1 MISTEIQN
9 ITLDFIFHLAML
21 VVLMK
26 LYIASIKRSDL
37 NIFGIICISIAGA
50 HFSTELFSNYDFS
63 FFELRNSSEY
73 FPYTGLFFIGLA
85 GAIFFVF
92 VFQFFF
98 KKKYSDL
105 YQ

>member
-1 MISTEIQN
+1 MISAEIQN
-9 ITLDFIFHLAML
+9 LTLDFIFHLAIF
-21 VVLMK
+21 VVLIK
-26 LYIASIKRSDL
+26 LYISSIKRSDL
-37 NIFGIICISIAGA
+37 NLVGIICISIAGA
-50 HFSTELFSNYDFS
+50 HFSTEIFSSSEFGLF
-63 FFELRNSSEY
+63 EIRNSSDY